1 MELEVVVVIF
11 ERPCIVLEKEDRAL
25 VADGTPVQVAG
36 TAAAKNTARGK
47 LKYLLT
53 NTRSIVRWPLSGT
66 CRDVGAVIKVER
78 GFGKLGLPPPAG
90 VERQRIHIGWLRD
103 HRISCNHVPR

>member
-36 TAAAKNTARGK
+36 PQLPKIPPVGNS
-47 LKYLLT
+47 
-53 NTRSIVRWPLSGT
+53 SICSPILGPSY
-66 CRDVGAVIKVER
+66 VG
-78 GFGKLGLPPPAG
+78 P
-90 VERQRIHIGWLRD
+90 
-103 HRISCNHVPR
+103 